1 MGGWILQVF
10 INTETD
16 YEIAPARIN
25 DPMDAVTSVN
35 CDFAEV
41 MAKAGVSQ

>member
-1 MGGWILQVF
+1 MQGVEF
-10 INTETD
+10 KTEKD
-16 YEIAPARIN
+16 HERALARIN

-41 MAKAGVSQ
+41 MAKAGGSQ